1 LDILLASYGRSRGP
15 FEPKPVCPMR
25 HEYDTMPL
33 LKRLSLQCR
42 TFSSYR
48 FSPLRVFLNVRS
60 LGDVDTVQK
69 LSDILVTDTADLLD
83 ISGGLGDVLERD
95 TSELNLI
102 LLVLAWLDI
111 DTWVHGDPAHNLLA
125 NEVSDLD
132 LEQTSL
138 LVLLDVDV
146 DWEMGIDIAHLV
158 LEALGDADDQVV
170 DDGADGSL

>member
-1 LDILLASYGRSRGP
+1 MLA
-15 FEPKPVCPMR
+15 FVPKQSQIIA
-25 HEYDTMPL
+25 L
-33 LKRLSLQCR
+33 
-42 TFSSYR
+42 
-48 FSPLRVFLNVRS
+48 
-60 LGDVDTVQK
+60 TVQK